1 VNEGADYLFMPE
13 DAQRTE
19 SGQWRPSSVVRWHV
33 LQQALQEAH
42 GNRIMFVDTCH
53 ARGAFSPRLV
63 KDAFDANI
71 VVFSAT
77 DKETQAQERSELGH
91 GVFTYALSEG
101 LKGGAVST
109 KEGAINILQ
118 LGAFVSDEVKR
129 LTNDEQEPTFSL
141 SQVKNFML
149 AAP

>member
-1 VNEGADYLFMPE
+1 
-13 DAQRTE
+13 
-19 SGQWRPSSVVRWHV
+19 
-33 LQQALQEAH
+33 
-42 GNRIMFVDTCH
+42 MFVDTCH

-77 DKETQAQERSELGH
+77 DQDSLAQERADLGH
-91 GVFTYALSEG
+91 GVFSYALSEG
-101 LKGGAVST
+101 LKGAANFTKRGGVS
-109 KEGAINILQ
+109 LFQ
-118 LGAFVSDEVKR
+118 LGEFVSEEVKR